1 MAHPFLDELKRDVVL
16 RPGDAAA
23 RYRLAEA
30 LFADGDYATAV
41 RQLEKALTL
50 DGGDA
55 NARRLLARSYER
67 AGRGPDAQR
76 TLEELARRAPDDVS
90 TREELVELFLQQG
103 RVDDAL
109 LHAEEAARL
118 DPRNPRRHRVAADLY
133 RMKRLL
139 PQARTA
145 LERAQRLVPGD
156 AAIVEELRALHLE
169 LGDEAASERVAGAR
183 DRGWF
188 LAQAKEALTTPTLER
203 ATGDGAL
210 AQAATALRAG
220 DVGATKR
227 ALLTA
232 SADDK
237 ARPAYEFLRGEVLLV
252 EGEAERA
259 EKAFRAC
266 VARADDFGLAYNRLG
281 DLLQHRGA
289 LREAVGFYELAL
301 RHCPDDA
308 NAAEDLGDVWSTLGE
323 RERAV
328 AMYRAAAERAPTSR
342 AADKLRSLDDAARA
356 AAEAAPAIGK
366 IGVLGWTPSG
376 GAVSPLEAVAVVGHG
391 QLIFSGNVGPTSR
404 EAGMVAFSCLKLK
417 ARDLAIGELLAAYDL
432 HLHFTDTEVGKDG
445 PSSGLA
451 LVLAGVSAYQQ
462 RPLRARL
469 AATGEITI
477 HGEVKPVGGIH
488 EKIVAAHLAGFR
500 TVLMPRRNLKDAREL
515 PSEVASKMELVLVDS
530 VAEAIARALAPG

>member
-1 MAHPFLDELKRDVVL
+1 VNPLLDELKRDVVL
-16 RPGDAAA
+16 RPDDAAV

-30 LFADGDYATAV
+30 LFADGDFANAAK
-41 RQLEKALTL
+41 QLEKAIKL
-50 DGGDA
+50 DGADH
-55 NARRLLARSYER
+55 NARRLLAKSYER
-67 AGRGPDAQR
+67 AGRRPDALR
-76 TLEELARRAPDDVS
+76 TLEELAKRAPDDVS
-90 TREELVELFLQQG
+90 TREELCELFLGQG

-109 LHAEEAARL
+109 VHAEEAARL
-118 DPRNPRRHRVAADLY
+118 SPLDPRKHRVAADLY

-145 LERAQRLVPGD
+145 LERAQKLAPED
-156 AAIVEELRALHLE
+156 AVIAAELRELYLE
-169 LGDEAASERVAGAR
+169 LGDDAASERVAGVR
-183 DRGWF
+183 DRKYF
-188 LAQAKEALTTPTLER
+188 LAQAKAALQS
-203 ATGDGAL
+203 ASL
-210 AQAATALRAG
+210 AAATKTGPLADAARAISDG
-220 DVGATKR
+220 DTGAAKR

-232 SADDK
+232 SAADK
-237 ARPAYEFLRGEVLLV
+237 GSAAYEFLRGELLLI

-259 EKAFRAC
+259 EKAFRA
-266 VARADDFGLAYNRLG
+266 VVDRAADFGLAYNRLG
-281 DLLQHRGA
+281 DLLQHRGE
-289 LREAVGFYELAL
+289 LRQAVGFYELAL

-308 NAAEDLGDVWSTLGE
+308 NAAEDLGDVLATLGE
-323 RERAV
+323 RERAI
-328 AMYRAAAERAPTSR
+328 AMYRTAADRDPTSR
-342 AADKLRSLDDAARA
+342 AADKLRSLDDATRA
-356 AAEAAPAIGK
+356 AASTQPQIGK

-417 ARDLAIGELLAAYDL
+417 ARDLQIGELVASYDL

-451 LVLAGVSAYQQ
+451 LVLAGISAYQQ
-462 RPLRARL
+462 KPLRAGL

-500 TVLMPRRNLKDAREL
+500 TVLMPRRNIKEAREL
-515 PSEVASKMELVLVDS
+515 PSEVASKMEIVFVDS
-530 VAEAIARALAPG
+530 VAEAIAKAMG

>member
-1 MAHPFLDELKRDVVL
+1 MNPLLDELKRDVVL
-16 RPGDAAA
+16 RPDDAAV

-30 LFADGDYATAV
+30 LFADGDFANAAK
-41 RQLEKALTL
+41 QLEKAIKL
-50 DGGDA
+50 DGADH
-55 NARRLLARSYER
+55 NARRLLAKSYER
-67 AGRGPDAQR
+67 AGRGPDALR
-76 TLEELARRAPDDVS
+76 TLEELAKRAPDDVS
-90 TREELVELFLQQG
+90 TREELCELFLGQG

-109 LHAEEAARL
+109 VHAEEAARL
-118 DPRNPRRHRVAADLY
+118 SPLDPRKHRVAADLY

-145 LERAQRLVPGD
+145 LERAQKLAPED
-156 AAIVEELRALHLE
+156 AVIAAELRELYLE
-169 LGDEAASERVAGAR
+169 LGDDAASERVAGVR
-183 DRGWF
+183 DRKYF
-188 LAQAKEALTTPTLER
+188 LAQAKAALQSSS
-203 ATGDGAL
+203 L
-210 AQAATALRAG
+210 AAATKTGPLADAARAISDG
-220 DVGATKR
+220 DTGAAKR
-227 ALLTA
+227 ALMTA
-232 SADDK
+232 SAVDK
-237 ARPAYEFLRGEVLLV
+237 GSAAYEFLRGELLLI

-259 EKAFRAC
+259 EKAFRA
-266 VARADDFGLAYNRLG
+266 VVDRAADFGLAYNRLG
-281 DLLQHRGA
+281 DLLQHRGE
-289 LREAVGFYELAL
+289 LRQAVGFYELAL

-308 NAAEDLGDVWSTLGE
+308 NAAEDLGDVLATLGE
-323 RERAV
+323 RERAI
-328 AMYRAAAERAPTSR
+328 AMYRTAADRDPTSR

-356 AAEAAPAIGK
+356 AASTQPQIGK

-417 ARDLAIGELLAAYDL
+417 ARDLQIGELVASYDL

-451 LVLAGVSAYQQ
+451 LVLAGISAYQQ
-462 RPLRARL
+462 KPLRAGL

-500 TVLMPRRNLKDAREL
+500 TVLMPRRNIKEAREL
-515 PSEVASKMELVLVDS
+515 PSEVASKMEIVFVDS
-530 VAEAIARALAPG
+530 VAEAIAKAMG

>member
-1 MAHPFLDELKRDVVL
+1 VNPLLDELKRDVVL
-16 RPGDAAA
+16 RPEDVAA

-30 LFADGDYATAV
+30 LFAEGEFAAAAK
-41 RQLEKALTL
+41 QLERAIKL
-50 DGGDA
+50 DGADP
-55 NARRLLARSYER
+55 NAHRLLARSYER
-67 AGRGPDAQR
+67 AGRAPDALR
-76 TLEELARRAPDDVS
+76 TLEELAKRAPDDVS
-90 TREELVELFLQQG
+90 TREELYELFLAQG

-109 LHAEEAARL
+109 VHVEEAARL
-118 DPRNPRRHRVAADLY
+118 SPLDPKRHRTAADLY

-145 LERAQRLVPGD
+145 LERAQKLAPED
-156 AAIVEELRALHLE
+156 QAIAAELRELYLE
-169 LGDEAASERVAGAR
+169 LGDDAASERVAGVR
-183 DRGWF
+183 DRAYF
-188 LAQAKEALTTPTLER
+188 LAQAKSALATR
-203 ATGDGAL
+203 ALGAATKEGAL
-210 AQAATALRAG
+210 ADAARAIAGADTAA
-220 DVGATKR
+220 AKR

-232 SADDK
+232 SASDK
-237 ARPAYEFLRGEVLLV
+237 TSAAYEFLRGELFLV
-252 EGEAERA
+252 DGDADRA
-259 EKAFRAC
+259 EKAFRAV

-281 DLLQHRGA
+281 DLSQHRGA
-289 LREAVGFYELAL
+289 LRDAVGFYELAL
-301 RHCPDDA
+301 RHAPDDA
-308 NAAEDLGDVWSTLGE
+308 NAAEDLGDVLATLGE
-323 RERAV
+323 RERAM
-328 AMYRAAAERAPTSR
+328 AMYRAAADRDPKSR
-342 AADKLRSLDDAARA
+342 AADKLRSLDDAVRA
-356 AAEAAPAIGK
+356 AADTQPQVGK

-417 ARDLAIGELLAAYDL
+417 ARDLQIGELVASYDL

-462 RPLRARL
+462 RPLRAGL

-500 TVLMPRRNLKDAREL
+500 TVLMPRRNMKDAREL
-515 PSEVASKMELVLVDS
+515 PSEVASKMEIVFVDS
-530 VAEAIARALAPG
+530 VAEAIAKAMV